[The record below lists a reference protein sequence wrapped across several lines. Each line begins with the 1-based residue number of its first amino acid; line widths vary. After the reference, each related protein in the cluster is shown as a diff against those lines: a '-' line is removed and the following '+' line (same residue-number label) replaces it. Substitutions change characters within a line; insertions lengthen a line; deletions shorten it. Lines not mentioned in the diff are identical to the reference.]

1 MKINSYNN
9 STPTTSTKLIGSNST
24 GETFNFT
31 LQSVFDLIYSGVLN
45 VSPSVVTTN
54 SLTSATI
61 SSTNTYFTGT
71 VAGASFAI
79 TFPAANPNLNGIKY
93 TVMSLVQRVSTT
105 WISSGATFV
114 GAPGTLSPSS
124 LATPVCFQYNHS
136 DLKWYISL

>member
-54 SLTSATI
+54 ALTSATI

-71 VAGASFAI
+71 TGASFAI
-79 TFPAANPNLNGIKY
+79 TFPAANSNLNGIKY
-93 TVMSLVQRVSTT
+93 TVMSTAARATTT
-105 WISSGATFV
+105 WISTGATFV
-114 GAPGTLSPSS
+114 GAPTALV
-124 LATPVCFQYNHS
+124 ANTPVCFQYNHS

>member
-9 STPTTSTKLIGSNST
+9 STPTTSTTLIGSNST

-31 LQSVFDLIYSGVLN
+31 VQSVFDLIYSGVLN
-45 VSPSVVTTN
+45 VNASVVATN

-61 SSTNTYFTGT
+61 TSTNTYFTGT

-79 TFPAANPNLNGIKY
+79 TFPASNSNLDGIKY
-93 TVMSLVQRVSTT
+93 TVMSTAARATTT
-105 WISSGATFV
+105 WISSGATFI
-114 GAPGTLSPSS
+114 GAPAALV
-124 LATPVCFQYNHS
+124 ANTPVCFQYNHS

>member
-31 LQSVFDLIYSGVLN
+31 VQSVFDLIYSGVLN
-45 VSPSVVTTN
+45 VNPSVVATN

-79 TFPAANPNLNGIKY
+79 TFPAANSNLNGIKY
-93 TVMSLVQRVSTT
+93 TVMSTIARATTT
-105 WISSGATFV
+105 WASTGATFV
-114 GAPGTLSPSS
+114 GAPAALV
-124 LATPVCFQYNHS
+124 ANTPVCFQYNHS

>member
-9 STPTTSTKLIGSNST
+9 STPTTSTTLIGSDST

-31 LQSVFDLIYSGVLN
+31 VQSVFDLIYSGVLN
-45 VSPSVVTTN
+45 VNASVVAGN
-54 SLTSATI
+54 SETSATI

-79 TFPAANPNLNGIKY
+79 TFPAANSNLNGIKY
-93 TVMSLVQRVSTT
+93 TVMSTIARATTT
-105 WISSGATFV
+105 WISTGATFV
-114 GAPGTLSPSS
+114 GAPAALV
-124 LATPVCFQYNHS
+124 ANTPVCFQYNHS

>member
-31 LQSVFDLIYSGVLN
+31 VQSVFDLIYSGVLN

-54 SLTSATI
+54 GLTSATI
-61 SSTNTYFTGT
+61 TSTNTYFTGT
-71 VAGASFAI
+71 AGASFAI

-93 TVMSLVQRVSTT
+93 TVMSTTQRVSTT

>member
-54 SLTSATI
+54 TLTSATI
-61 SSTNTYFTGT
+61 TSTNTYFTGT
-71 VAGASFAI
+71 TGANFAI
-79 TFPAANPNLNGIKY
+79 TFPAANSNLNGIKY
-93 TVMSLVQRVSTT
+93 TVMSTAARATTT
-105 WISSGATFV
+105 WISTGATFV
-114 GAPGTLSPSS
+114 GAPTALV
-124 LATPVCFQYNHS
+124 ANTPVCFQYNHS

>member
-54 SLTSATI
+54 TLTSATI
-61 SSTNTYFTGT
+61 TSTNTYFTGT
-71 VAGASFAI
+71 AGASFAI

-114 GAPGTLSPSS
+114 AAPGTLSPSS
-124 LATPVCFQYNHS
+124 LPAPVCFQYNHS
-136 DLKWYISL
+136 NTTWYISL

>member
-9 STPTTSTKLIGSNST
+9 STPTTSTTLIGSNST
-24 GETFNFT
+24 GNTFNFT

-54 SLTSATI
+54 ALTSATI

-71 VAGASFAI
+71 NGASFAI
-79 TFPAANPNLNGIKY
+79 TFPAANSNLNGIKY
-93 TVMSLVQRVSTT
+93 TVMSTAARATTT
-105 WISSGATFV
+105 WISTGATFV
-114 GAPGTLSPSS
+114 GAPTALV
-124 LATPVCFQYNHS
+124 ANTPVCFQYNHS